1 MSIFSKVGIFW
12 LLFLV
17 MYCTVLVAI
26 VLFACQFGVSIIFYF
41 NDGEFFFSWKKALH
55 ISLIK
60 GGVTGLILGV
70 GVWLKNKVH
79 EYRWKKSRRG

>member
-17 MYCTVLVAI
+17 MYCTVLVTI

-41 NDGEFFFSWKKALH
+41 NDGEFFFSWKKALR
-55 ISLIK
+55 INKRGYYRINIRCR
-60 GGVTGLILGV
+60 GVV
-70 GVWLKNKVH
+70 
-79 EYRWKKSRRG
+79 KKQTA